1 MPSRRK
7 ATAEEL
13 KTVADDVRAV
23 VRTATHDPKELAR
36 KQRRWRL
43 LYGAVSAVSALV
55 ARRFAAKSWAIL
67 TGERPPG
74 RKR

>member
-1 MPSRRK
+1 MLSRRK
-7 ATAEEL
+7 ATVEEL

-23 VRTATHDPKELAR
+23 VRTATNDPKELAR

-55 ARRFAAKSWAIL
+55 ARRFAARSWTIL